1 MFQTK
6 ITSQGTISIPAA
18 LRKKYNLQPGETVT
32 ITDNG
37 QIGIVKNMDFATL
50 RAQNAKYIKREPF
63 IHKGGDGMTAY
74 VFEKYAKK

>member
-18 LRKKYNLQPGETVT
+18 LRKKYDLKAGQTVT

-37 QIGIVKNMDFATL
+37 QITIVKNLDFETL
-50 RAQNAKYIKREPF
+50 RQRNAKYIKSEPF
-63 IHKGGDGMTAY
+63 ISKGGDGMTAY
-74 VFEKYAKK
+74 VLEKYAKK